1 MLLAA
6 AIFTTLAA
14 AAAVSDIRTRKISNT
29 LVLVI
34 FVGGMVFQ
42 ARTLS
47 ASAVGMGLVGTA
59 VGLAM
64 LLPAFAARWVGGG
77 DTKLLAAFGAWLGP
91 WGVFVG
97 GLYGI
102 ALGGLLSI
110 AMAVKGGVGREMA
123 QNVGAAVLTRTAPVA
138 PQRGRSLIVPL
149 GVPLAIGGVIAM
161 FGGVP

>member
-1 MLLAA
+1 MLAA
-6 AIFTTLAA
+6 ATFTTLAVA
-14 AAAVSDIRTRKISNT
+14 AAWSDVRSRRISNR

-34 FVGGMVFQ
+34 LGLGL
-42 ARTLS
+42 ARQVATLEP
-47 ASAVGMGLVGTA
+47 SAVGLGLLGAV

-77 DTKLLAAFGAWLGP
+77 DAKLLAAFGAWLGP

-102 ALGGLLSI
+102 ALGGALSI
-110 AMAVKGGVGREMA
+110 AMAVAGGVGREVA
-123 QNVGAAVLTRTAPVA
+123 RNVSVAVLTKTAPVA
-138 PQRGRSLIVPL
+138 PTRGRALIVPL
-149 GVPLAIGGVIAM
+149 GVPLAIGGTIAM